1 MRDRLDWLDTDQVVF
16 ILPTGPESP
25 LLTNEAD
32 LAVLAR
38 HADALRIQLG
48 FVSQEVK
55 LRQTAGSMGFP
66 TFQTVDLA
74 ETSFREWRRHRVRPD
89 GLGVRPADLPA
100 VFEDAADKRQKKLEA
115 QQQRPWRYWSRQ
127 IIVLSSAIIGAILL
141 GAGVLFYAPSATIT
155 LTPSREKITIKKE
168 ITADFNS
175 LDESAGNGSGTVGSR
190 QITMIA
196 KWQSDLVPTGQAEL
210 AANPARGKIVF
221 ANLNNEPV
229 SIPAGLLISTAAD
242 QSPVIS
248 FRTSAAIDLPATTG
262 ATAEVDAVAVEV
274 GPTGNLPAERLT
286 IAEGDW
292 NNIVQVRQ
300 PLPMTGGNIQP
311 VPVVT
316 EADRIALRT
325 EVIQQLQSLA
335 AGQIDA
341 QLGSNEFL
349 SVESLRINRLIEESW
364 SQDVG
369 GKSDRLALSVEAEIS
384 GVVIDF
390 NEATDLVYTEL
401 VAGVRPGFSLT
412 PDSFRFY
419 KAGNTRQDEDGQI
432 TFDMVGEGTMTAV
445 LKGEGVLETI
455 AGKNE
460 DEAAEILKQQLSLD
474 QEPVFR
480 IIPNWFGR
488 LPNFASRIEIILV
501 E

>member
-1 MRDRLDWLDTDQVVF
+1 M
-16 ILPTGPESP
+16 
-25 LLTNEAD
+25 
-32 LAVLAR
+32 
-38 HADALRIQLG
+38 
-48 FVSQEVK
+48 
-55 LRQTAGSMGFP
+55 
-66 TFQTVDLA
+66 
-74 ETSFREWRRHRVRPD
+74 
-89 GLGVRPADLPA
+89 
-100 VFEDAADKRQKKLEA
+100 
-115 QQQRPWRYWSRQ
+115 
-127 IIVLSSAIIGAILL
+127 
-141 GAGVLFYAPSATIT
+141 
-155 LTPSREKITIKKE
+155 
-168 ITADFNS
+168 
-175 LDESAGNGSGTVGSR
+175 
-190 QITMIA
+190 
-196 KWQSDLVPTGQAEL
+196 
-210 AANPARGKIVF
+210 
-221 ANLNNEPV
+221 
-229 SIPAGLLISTAAD
+229 
-242 QSPVIS
+242 
-248 FRTSAAIDLPATTG
+248 
-262 ATAEVDAVAVEV
+262 
-274 GPTGNLPAERLT
+274 PAERLT

-316 EADRIALRT
+316 EADRLALRT

-369 GKSDRLALSVEAEIS
+369 GKSDRLSLSVEAEIS

-419 KAGNTRQDEDGQI
+419 KAGNTRQDEDGRI

-445 LKGEGVLETI
+445 LNGEGVLESI

-488 LPNFASRIEIILV
+488 LPNFASRIEIFLV